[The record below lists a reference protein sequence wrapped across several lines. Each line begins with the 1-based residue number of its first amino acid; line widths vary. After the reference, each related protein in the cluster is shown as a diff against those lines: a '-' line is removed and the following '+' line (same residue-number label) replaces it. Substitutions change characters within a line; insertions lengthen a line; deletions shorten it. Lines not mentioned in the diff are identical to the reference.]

1 MHDGLYER
9 PDSPYWWAS
18 FKSGRK
24 TIRRSTRVKVADDP
38 TGEAAEKIRAAW
50 IANPPITTPNVVIH
64 DAECRVP
71 VLWEELVLQYLE
83 HLERK
88 IRPSTLTRY
97 EKALKRVAPHFMGG
111 AIETTKAQVKA
122 WIRHERAEGYAQST
136 INNALACMQG
146 MYRWAIDEL
155 EMDISNPWAGRS
167 ETPDNARNRYLT
179 RDEVN
184 RLLEASR
191 ESERLQH
198 MEPFIVLAI
207 NTGMRHQEL
216 MALTWDRVDL
226 DAGVISFLGSD
237 QKSGRSAA
245 IPINANARRALLS
258 LRTSSP
264 WVFAHG
270 NGKPRRTMRSSWET
284 LCRQC
289 GIEDAKLHDLRR
301 TFGSWLVQSGVP
313 IHTVSK
319 LMRHADVSI
328 TAKVYAHLSAETLRE
343 ATAVLDEPPKLRAI
357 SR

>member
-9 PDSPYWWAS
+9 PDSPYWWACW
-18 FKSGRK
+18 KQGRK

-38 TGEAAEKIRAAW
+38 TGEAAEKVRAAW
-50 IANPPITTPNVVIH
+50 IASPPAPKQVTVCTP
-64 DAECRVP
+64 ESSVP

-88 IRPSTLTRY
+88 IRPSTLLRY
-97 EKALKRVAPHFMGG
+97 EKALKRIAPHFMGRP
-111 AIETTKAQVKA
+111 IEATKAQVKA
-122 WIRHERAEGYAQST
+122 WIRHERQAGYAQST
-136 INNALACMQG
+136 INNGLACMQG

-155 EMDISNPWAGRS
+155 ELDIQNPWAGRS

-179 RDEVN
+179 REEIN

-191 ESERLQH
+191 GSEKLQH
-198 MEPFIVLAI
+198 MEAFIILAI
-207 NTGMRHQEL
+207 NTGLRHQEL
-216 MALTWDRVDL
+216 MLLTWDRVDL
-226 DAGVISFLGSD
+226 DAGVISFTGAD
-237 QKSGRSAA
+237 QKSGKAAA
-245 IPINANARRALLS
+245 IPINANARRALLA
-258 LRTSSP
+258 LRNPSP

-270 NGKPRRTMRSSWET
+270 NGQRRKTARSGWEV
-284 LCRQC
+284 LCKQC

-319 LMRHADVSI
+319 LLRHADVSI
-328 TAKVYAHLSAETLRE
+328 TARVYAHLSAETLKE

>member
-9 PDSPYWWAS
+9 PDSPYWWACW
-18 FKSGRK
+18 KQGRK
-24 TIRRSTRVKVADDP
+24 TIRKSTRVKVADDL
-38 TGEAAEKIRAAW
+38 TGEAAEKIRSAW
-50 IANPPITTPNVVIH
+50 IANPPVTTPKIVIH
-64 DAECRVP
+64 DTECREP

-88 IRPSTLTRY
+88 IRPSTLLRY
-97 EKALKRVAPHFMGG
+97 EKALKRIAPHFMGKPI
-111 AIETTKAQVKA
+111 ATTKAQVKA
-122 WIRHERAEGYAQST
+122 WIRHERQAGYAQST
-136 INNALACMQG
+136 INNGLACMQG

-155 EMDISNPWAGRS
+155 ELDISNPWAGRS

-179 RDEVN
+179 RDEIN

-191 ESERLQH
+191 ESEKLQH
-198 MEPFIVLAI
+198 MEPFITLAI
-207 NTGMRHQEL
+207 NTGMRHAEL

-226 DAGVISFLGSD
+226 DAGVISFTGAD
-237 QKSGRSAA
+237 QKSGKSSAL
-245 IPINANARRALLS
+245 PINANARRALMT
-258 LRTSSP
+258 LRNPSP

-270 NGKPRRTMRSSWET
+270 NGKPRKTARSGWDT

-301 TFGSWLVQSGVP
+301 TFGSWLVQSSVP

-319 LMRHADVSI
+319 LLRHADVSI
-328 TAKVYAHLSAETLRE
+328 TARVYAHLSAETLKE